1 METCKK
7 VIPYNKLNNYFYDWF
22 YKIPLLKKPR
32 GNSHNRIRCYYID
45 IVSAFDIETTRLH
58 DYTKQQRDQYTRL
71 HNKPIDDNAVM
82 YIWQWAFMDQDYNY
96 IVVYGR
102 EWADFIMF
110 YRKLTMY
117 MDDKTRMVTY
127 VHNLSYEFQF
137 LRGIIPF
144 GSNDVFCVDNRQ
156 PLKAVSRGI
165 EFRCSYK
172 LSNMSLRKF
181 AESEHC
187 TNLKTELNYMEKRY
201 SYTELSSGEIEYCIN
216 DVICLCEAVIRKM
229 QHDNDTLYTIPL
241 TSTGYVRREVK
252 KVVTGRPQLLKKIR
266 EMYPDRDVYNMLK
279 QAFRG
284 GNTHANRYYADTI
297 IDNKYYGMV
306 HSADRSSSYPAVI
319 CNNLY
324 PMSVFESIE
333 NPDIKKIYHY
343 IYDLN
348 RAVLMTIG
356 IYDLRLND
364 ISWGCPYI
372 SRSKCSTVSNG
383 VFDNGRVLS
392 ADYVELTIT
401 DVDFKIIQEEYKG
414 DFIILKASS
423 AKYGKLP
430 QCIIDTVIKYYRG
443 KTELKGVDGQE
454 YFYMKSKNLLN
465 SIYGMMVQDPA
476 KDLILFEHGD
486 ERHVESGYAYEGKGT
501 PEILEK
507 ARKKAFLNY
516 AWGVWVT
523 AWARYELERGI
534 EIASADGCQFLYCD
548 TDSVKY
554 IGDADFSKYNA
565 EKIEESKASGS
576 YATDPKGTT
585 HYMGVFE
592 SEHDMH
598 NFKTLGAKKYAYTD
612 DKGFHITVAGVG
624 KSKGAKEIESY
635 AEKHGKPPIDCF
647 NVGFVFSD
655 AGSLEAVYNDI
666 PLGDFKTENDS
677 NGIETYIISNV
688 CLRPTT
694 YTLGITAEYRDIINA
709 ASAIIG
715 DDIL

>member
-1 METCKK
+1 MEKSK
-7 VIPYNKLNNYFYDWF
+7 IISFDKIDDGFYEWF
-22 YKIPLLKKPR
+22 YKLPVLKKPR
-32 GNSHNRIRCYYID
+32 GNNHHKIRCDYID

-58 DYTKQQRDQYTRL
+58 DYTKQQRDAYMRA
-71 HNKPIDDNAVM
+71 HDKPIADNAVM
-82 YIWQWAFMDQDYNY
+82 YIWQWAFMDRDLNY
-96 IVVYGR
+96 VVVYGR

-117 MDDKTRMVTY
+117 MDDKMRMITY

-137 LRGIIPF
+137 LRGVIPF
-144 GSNDVFCVDNRQ
+144 NSDDVFCVDTRQ

-187 TNLKTELNYMEKRY
+187 TNLKTELDYNEKRY
-201 SYTELSSGEIEYCIN
+201 SYTELSDAEIEYCMN

-252 KVVTGRPQLLKKIR
+252 KVVTDRPQLLKKIR
-266 EMYPDRDVYNMLK
+266 EMYPDRDIYNMLK
-279 QAFRG
+279 NAFRG
-284 GNTHANRYYADTI
+284 GNTHANRYYADTV

-324 PMSVFESIE
+324 PMSVFESIG

-372 SRSKCSTVSNG
+372 SRSKCSTISNG
-383 VFDNGRVLS
+383 IFDNGRVLS

-414 DFIILKASS
+414 DFIILKAYS

-443 KTELKGVDGQE
+443 KTELKGVEGQE

-486 ERHVESGYAYEGKGT
+486 ERHVESLYTYEGKGID
-501 PEILEK
+501 EILNK

-523 AWARYELERGI
+523 SWARYELERGI
-534 EIASADGCQFLYCD
+534 QIASADGCQFLYCD

-565 EKIEESKASGS
+565 EKVVESKESGS
-576 YATDPKGTT
+576 YATDPKDIT

-592 SEHDMH
+592 SEHDMY

-612 DKGFHITVAGVG
+612 DNGFHITVAGVG

-635 AEKHGKPPIDCF
+635 AEKHNKRPIDCF
-647 NVGFVFSD
+647 NVGFVFSA

-677 NGIETYIISNV
+677 NGVETYVISNV

-694 YTLGITAEYRDIINA
+694 YTLGITQEYRDIINLT
-709 ASAIIG
+709 SAIIG

>member
-1 METCKK
+1 MEKSK
-7 VIPYNKLNNYFYDWF
+7 IISFDKIDDGFYEWF
-22 YKIPLLKKPR
+22 YKLPVLKKPR
-32 GNSHNRIRCYYID
+32 GNNHHKIRCDYID

-58 DYTKQQRDQYTRL
+58 DYTKQQRDAYMRA
-71 HNKPIDDNAVM
+71 HDKPIADNAVM
-82 YIWQWAFMDQDYNY
+82 YIWQWAFMDRDLNY
-96 IVVYGR
+96 VVVYGR

-117 MDDKTRMVTY
+117 MDDKMRMITY

-137 LRGIIPF
+137 LRGVIPF
-144 GSNDVFCVDNRQ
+144 NSDDVFCVDTRQ

-187 TNLKTELNYMEKRY
+187 TNLKTELDYSEKRY
-201 SYTELSSGEIEYCIN
+201 SYTELYDDEIEYCMN

-252 KVVTGRPQLLKKIR
+252 KVVTDRPQLLKKIR
-266 EMYPDRDVYNMLK
+266 EMYPDRDIYNMLK
-279 QAFRG
+279 NAFRG
-284 GNTHANRYYADTI
+284 GNTHANRYYADVV
-297 IDNKYYGMV
+297 IDHKYYGMV

-372 SRSKCSTVSNG
+372 SRSKCRTISNG
-383 VFDNGRVLS
+383 IFDNGRVLS

-414 DFIILKASS
+414 DFIILKAYS

-443 KTELKGVDGQE
+443 KTELKGVEGQE

-486 ERHVESGYAYEGKGT
+486 ERHVESLYTYEGKGID
-501 PEILEK
+501 EILDK

-523 AWARYELERGI
+523 SWARYELERGI
-534 EIASADGCQFLYCD
+534 QIASTDGCQFLYCD

-565 EKIEESKASGS
+565 EKVEESKESGS
-576 YATDPKGTT
+576 YATDPKEIT

-592 SEHDMH
+592 SEHDMY

-612 DKGFHITVAGVG
+612 DNGFHITVAGVG

-635 AEKHGKPPIDCF
+635 AEKRGKRPIDCF
-647 NVGFVFSD
+647 NVGFVFSA

-677 NGIETYIISNV
+677 NGVETYVISNV

-694 YTLGITAEYRDIINA
+694 YTLGITQEYRDIINLT
-709 ASAIIG
+709 SSIIG

>member
-1 METCKK
+1 MEKSK
-7 VIPYNKLNNYFYDWF
+7 IIPFDKIDDGFYEWF
-22 YKIPLLKKPR
+22 YKLPVLKKPR
-32 GNSHNRIRCYYID
+32 GNNHHKIRCDYID
-45 IVSAFDIETTRLH
+45 IVSAFDIETTRLN
-58 DYTKQQRDQYTRL
+58 DYTKQQRDAYMRT
-71 HNKPIDDNAVM
+71 HDKPLADNAVM
-82 YIWQWAFMDQDYNY
+82 YIWQWAFMDSDFNY
-96 IVVYGR
+96 VVVYGR

-117 MDDKTRMVTY
+117 MDDKMRMITY

-137 LRGIIPF
+137 LRGVIPF
-144 GSNDVFCVDNRQ
+144 SSDDVFCVDTRQ

-187 TNLKTELNYMEKRY
+187 TNLKTELDYSEKRY
-201 SYTELSSGEIEYCIN
+201 SYTELSDDDIEYCMN

-252 KVVTGRPQLLKKIR
+252 KVVTDRPQLLKKIR
-266 EMYPDRDVYNMLK
+266 EMYPDRDIYNMLK
-279 QAFRG
+279 NAFRG
-284 GNTHANRYYADTI
+284 GNTHANRYYADTV

-372 SRSKCSTVSNG
+372 SRSKCSTISNG
-383 VFDNGRVLS
+383 IFDNGRVLS

-414 DFIILKASS
+414 DFIILKAYS

-443 KTELKGVDGQE
+443 KTELKGVEGQE
-454 YFYMKSKNLLN
+454 YFYIKSKNLLN

-486 ERHVESGYAYEGKGT
+486 ERHVESLYTYEGKGID
-501 PEILEK
+501 EILAK

-523 AWARYELERGI
+523 SWARYELERGI
-534 EIASADGCQFLYCD
+534 QIASADGCQFLYCD

-565 EKIEESKASGS
+565 EK
-576 YATDPKGTT
+576 
-585 HYMGVFE
+585 
-592 SEHDMH
+592 
-598 NFKTLGAKKYAYTD
+598 
-612 DKGFHITVAGVG
+612 
-624 KSKGAKEIESY
+624 
-635 AEKHGKPPIDCF
+635 
-647 NVGFVFSD
+647 
-655 AGSLEAVYNDI
+655 
-666 PLGDFKTENDS
+666 
-677 NGIETYIISNV
+677 
-688 CLRPTT
+688 
-694 YTLGITAEYRDIINA
+694 
-709 ASAIIG
+709 
-715 DDIL
+715 